1 MQMLIEGFSL
11 VLLSLSALIW
21 GKFVKGAKRFPTPF
35 RFQGVFRRP
44 WAAICL
50 IGVLAFIAGASLTIF
65 AGIPQPVIGDESSY
79 LLAADTFAQGRLTNP
94 PHPLWKHFESLHV
107 IQQPTYASKYPP
119 AQGLALAFGQV
130 FFGHPIVGVWLSAAA
145 ACASIFWMLCGW
157 VPVRWAWTGGLI
169 AVVRIVLSGP
179 YFIGASASQA
189 YWSQSYW
196 GGAVAALGGALV
208 FGALPRIMKKQKP
221 LDALWLAAGLAI
233 LANSRPFEGLVVT
246 LPVIAVL
253 VAWCVRARDI
263 GLQTVLNRVLAPMLL
278 VLLPTGL
285 WMGFYNYRVTGDPLL
300 PAYSVHESTYQV
312 APPFLWMSLRPE
324 PVYNHQALKELYA
337 DWRRNRFLNLR
348 SFHGLTVATG
358 HKILALWCFFVG
370 VLFTP
375 FFVKFC
381 QMLRRRSVKFA
392 LGTWALLVAAILSE
406 AWSLPHYAAPASSLA
421 ILLVVES
428 LRQARPAKWRGRRVG
443 RFLVRA
449 TLPLL
454 LVSALASFALGKYR
468 DPPNWSQDR
477 HKIECSLNQS
487 EGNHLVI
494 VRYDPALLHPDE
506 WIFNRADIDSAKV
519 VWAREIDPRSNT
531 KLIEYFKDRH
541 IWLLEPDKVPR
552 RLAPYTVESADPG
565 PVRKQRVG
573 EK

>member
-21 GKFVKGAKRFPTPF
+21 CKFVKGAKRFLSPF
-35 RFQGVFRRP
+35 WFSGVFRRP

-50 IGVLAFIAGASLTIF
+50 IGGLAFIVGASLTIF
-65 AGIPQPVIGDESSY
+65 AGIPQPIIGDESSY

-145 ACASIFWMLCGW
+145 ACASICWMLCGW

-208 FGALPRIMKKQKP
+208 FGALPRIMKNQKP

-253 VAWCVRARDI
+253 VAWCVRARDV
-263 GLQTVLNRVLAPMLL
+263 GLQTVLNRVLAPILL
-278 VLLPTGL
+278 VLIPTVL
-285 WMGFYNYRVTGDPLL
+285 WMGFYNYRVTGHPLL
-300 PAYSVHESTYQV
+300 MPYSVHESTYQV

-324 PVYNHQALKELYA
+324 PVYNHQVLKELYA
-337 DWRRNRFLNLR
+337 DWRRNRFLSLR

-375 FFVKFC
+375 FFVKFR
-381 QMLRRRSVKFA
+381 QMLRRRSVQFA

-406 AWSLPHYAAPASSLA
+406 TWNLPHYAAPASSLA

-428 LRQARPAKWRGRRVG
+428 LRQARPAKWHGRRVG

-449 TLPLL
+449 TL
-454 LVSALASFALGKYR
+454 
-468 DPPNWSQDR
+468 
-477 HKIECSLNQS
+477 
-487 EGNHLVI
+487 GNTGS
-494 VRYDPALLHPDE
+494 RQTG
-506 WIFNRADIDSAKV
+506 
-519 VWAREIDPRSNT
+519 ARTVT
-531 KLIEYFKDRH
+531 K
-541 IWLLEPDKVPR
+541 
-552 RLAPYTVESADPG
+552 
-565 PVRKQRVG
+565 
-573 EK
+573 